1 MSNENKEKTVGRQY
15 AIYTR
20 VSTKMQGE
28 SGLGLEAQRQTCLDY
43 IKQQGGG
50 SVMAFKD
57 VESGAHR
64 DRPGLW
70 AAIEFCKK
78 NDAKLVIAK
87 LDRLCRDVEFTFRV
101 INEGI
106 DIHFCDMPVVN
117 TIILGVFAS
126 VAQYERELIS
136 ERTKAALAAKKARGV
151 KQGRPK
157 GTNMEKACMASADM
171 RTVRAA
177 MLPVN
182 RMIWEIS
189 APYVKEGQK
198 GPSGEAFK
206 EILERLRRMG
216 VTKTATGLDL
226 DFKRLRTAFYNIR
239 SFMQNCEADFAA
251 RRIEVK
257 PEEIAVLDRAVE

>member
-1 MSNENKEKTVGRQY
+1 MGNENKGNTGMY

-20 VSTKMQGE
+20 VSTKMQGV
-28 SGLGLEAQRQTCLDY
+28 SGLGLEAQRQTCLEY

-70 AAIEFCKK
+70 AAIEYCKK
-78 NDAKLVIAK
+78 NGAKLVIAK
-87 LDRLCRDVEFTFRV
+87 LDRLCRDVEFTFKV

-136 ERTKAALAAKKARGV
+136 ERTKAALAAKKARGG
-151 KQGRPK
+151 KCGRPK
-157 GTNMEKACMASADM
+157 GTNMEKACMASADI
-171 RTVRAA
+171 RTVRAS
-177 MLPVN
+177 MQPVN
-182 RMIWEIS
+182 RMIWELCT
-189 APYVKEGQK
+189 PYVKPGMK
-198 GPSGEAFK
+198 GPSKEAFM
-206 EILERLRRMG
+206 EVLERLRRMG

-226 DFKRLRTAFYNIR
+226 DFFRLRTAYYNIR
-239 SFMQNCEADFAA
+239 KFMSDCEADFAS
-251 RRIEVK
+251 RRMTVE
-257 PEEIAVLDRAVE
+257 PERIAVLDGGGE

>member
-1 MSNENKEKTVGRQY
+1 MCNKEKETTGATTY

-20 VSTKMQGE
+20 VSTKMQGV

-50 SVMAFKD
+50 SVVAFQD

-70 AAIEFCKK
+70 AAIDYCKQ
-78 NDAKLVIAK
+78 NGAKLVIAK

-136 ERTKAALAAKKARGV
+136 ERTKAALAAKKARGG
-151 KQGRPK
+151 KCGRPK
-157 GTNMEKACMASADM
+157 GTSAMKACLASADI
-171 RTVRAA
+171 RKVRAS

-189 APYVKEGQK
+189 QPYVKPGMK
-198 GPSGEAFK
+198 GPKKADFE

-216 VTKTATGLDL
+216 VTKTATGLDM
-226 DFKRLRTAFYNIR
+226 DFFRLRTAYYNIR
-239 SFMQNCEADFAA
+239 SFMQDCEANIAS
-251 RRIEVK
+251 RHIEVK
-257 PEEIAVLDRAVE
+257 PERIEVLEGAAE